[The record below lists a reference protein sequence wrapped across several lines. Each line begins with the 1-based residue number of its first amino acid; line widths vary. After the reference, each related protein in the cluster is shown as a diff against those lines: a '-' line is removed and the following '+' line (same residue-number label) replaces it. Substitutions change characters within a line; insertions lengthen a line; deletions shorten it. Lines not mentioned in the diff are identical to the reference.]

1 MLIVHK
7 DAYHLH
13 FLLDYTSC
21 TIATADATATNS
33 SSSSSVVVV
42 VGGGVS
48 VARTLGDD
56 DSM

>member
-7 DAYHLH
+7 DAYHLQ

-21 TIATADATATNS
+21 NIAAADATH
-33 SSSSSVVVV
+33 SSSVVVV

>member
-13 FLLDYTSC
+13 FLLDYSSC
-21 TIATADATATNS
+21 TIATADATATHS
-33 SSSSSVVVV
+33 SSIVVVV